1 MRQGSAPNFCPP
13 VEEGVTLEFVDER
26 GDAVT
31 LEFLG
36 LVLHGER
43 RYGFFFPVSE
53 DEPAGSSG
61 EVVLLEVTELDEDG
75 QPSAFELVEDEGVA
89 SEVYADFRQA
99 TKDLYDFADGPR
111 GLPGALSGAMRPAR
125 HLRARAAGVSGLAEP
140 ARRTSAPERVPTAL
154 RLHQLGLGDG
164 CKVHDLVVYGL
175 LKAADLLL
183 GLGHGEYA
191 GSCGLDRLHLPFV
204 LCVLHRCP
212 RISASG
218 HDTYASAYI

>member
-26 GDAVT
+26 GDAVA

-61 EVVLLEVTELDEDG
+61 EVVLLEVTEMDENG

-99 TKDLYDFADGPR
+99 TKDLYDFAD
-111 GLPGALSGAMRPAR
+111 
-125 HLRARAAGVSGLAEP
+125 
-140 ARRTSAPERVPTAL
+140 
-154 RLHQLGLGDG
+154 
-164 CKVHDLVVYGL
+164 
-175 LKAADLLL
+175 
-183 GLGHGEYA
+183 
-191 GSCGLDRLHLPFV
+191 
-204 LCVLHRCP
+204 
-212 RISASG
+212 
-218 HDTYASAYI
+218 